1 MMRYLTFISLALF
14 LCSCSAGR
22 MAGTGMP
29 NPVIPEIQAATAH
42 FRTTVTF
49 GSNSITG
56 LMAVKQR
63 SDLAILGSFTNEFG
77 VKGFDFVCAD
87 GKTEL
92 LYIMPALNRSMVKKI
107 LKRDISVLVGY
118 GVGNIGK
125 ISSAGKGSSPL
136 ILYPDPS
143 DKAAGVKDVMVSGS
157 TNQSRIIFA
166 LEDFR
171 YKLKIELVSLASD
184 EK

>member
-1 MMRYLTFISLALF
+1 
-14 LCSCSAGR
+14 

-29 NPVIPEIQAATAH
+29 NPVIPEIQANTAH

-63 SDLAILGSFTNEFG
+63 SDLAIFGSFTNEFG
-77 VKGFDFVCAD
+77 VKGFDFACID

-92 LYIMPALNRSMVKKI
+92 LYIMPALNRTMVKKI
-107 LKRDISVLVGY
+107 LRRDISMLVCY
-118 GVGNIGK
+118 GIGSMGK
-125 ISSAGKGSSPL
+125 ISSAGTGSSPK

-143 DKAAGVKDVMVSGS
+143 GQVTSVKDVMISGATS
-157 TNQSRIIFA
+157 QAKVIFA

-171 YKLKIELVSLASD
+171 YKLKIELVSLSPD

>member
-1 MMRYLTFISLALF
+1 MKYLTFISLALL

-29 NPVIPEIQAATAH
+29 NPVIPEIQTNTAH

-77 VKGFDFVCAD
+77 VKGFDFVCID

-92 LYIMPALNRSMVKKI
+92 LYIMPALNRAAVKKI
-107 LKRDISVLVGY
+107 LKRDISMLACY
-118 GVGNIGK
+118 GIGSMGK
-125 ISSAGKGSSPL
+125 ISAMSTGSSPM

-143 DKAAGVKDVMVSGS
+143 GQVAGVKDVMVSGA
-157 TNQSRIIFA
+157 TNQSRVIFA

-171 YKLKIELVSLASD
+171 YKLKIELVSLSADD
-184 EK
+184 E